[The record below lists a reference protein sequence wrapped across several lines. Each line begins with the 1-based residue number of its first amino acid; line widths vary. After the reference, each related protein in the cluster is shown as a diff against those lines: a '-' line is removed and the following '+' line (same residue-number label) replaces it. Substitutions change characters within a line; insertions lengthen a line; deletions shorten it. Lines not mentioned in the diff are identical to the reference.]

1 MTHPIC
7 TLSTGAQVL
16 ALQSEVSAA
25 ETAASEQISRF
36 RTQLHKAEALLAEAQ
51 AAWRSEVAEQSAAH
65 EAAIGAAK
73 REYVDAVEGF
83 EW

>member
-1 MTHPIC
+1 M
-7 TLSTGAQVL
+7 LS
-16 ALQSEVSAA
+16 LQSEITAA

-36 RTQLHKAEALLAEAQ
+36 RDQLHKAEALLEEAQ
-51 AAWRSEVAEQSAAH
+51 AAWRSEVAEQSVAH